1 MEGIIMLL
9 ICIIL
14 ILLIY
19 IFLFKKE
26 ILRISKQ
33 LSNINKLEKG
43 KKVNVTFINKE
54 VEILGKSI
62 NDSIETLN
70 KLREEEKIRNQ
81 ELKEMI
87 ENISHDLRTPLTSI
101 LGYVQIIK
109 KNQVMD
115 LEHLNKV
122 EEKSKELKEML
133 SQFFMLSII
142 NNVNYKI
149 DLKEVYIKEILFN
162 EVISYYDQF
171 KSIGIEPK
179 INLKLKNK
187 TILGDENSLKRVIS
201 NLINNSIKHGK
212 KELEINLYEEANYI
226 ILNVINDLKEDVEV
240 DKIFDRFY
248 KGKDKSRSGKNTGLG
263 LPIAKGLIDKM
274 NGDINA
280 YKEENRLRIEIVWTK
295 V

>member
-1 MEGIIMLL
+1 MEGIIVLL

-19 IFLFKKE
+19 IFLFKRE

-33 LSNINKLEKG
+33 LSKINNLEKG
-43 KKVNVTFINKE
+43 KKVNVVFINKE
-54 VEILGKSI
+54 VEILGESI
-62 NDSIETLN
+62 NDSIDTLN
-70 KLREEEKIRNQ
+70 KLREEEKIRNE

-109 KNQVMD
+109 KNQVLD

-122 EEKSKELKEML
+122 EEKAKELKEML

-142 NNVNYKI
+142 NNVNYKM
-149 DLKEVYIKEILFN
+149 DLKEGYIKEILFN

-212 KELEINLYEEANYI
+212 KELEINLYEEDNYI

-263 LPIAKGLIDKM
+263 LPIAKGLIKKM

>member
-1 MEGIIMLL
+1 MEGIIVLL

-14 ILLIY
+14 TLLIY
-19 IFLFKKE
+19 IFIFKRE

-33 LSNINKLEKG
+33 LSKINNLEKG
-43 KKVNVTFINKE
+43 KKVNVVFINKE
-54 VEILGKSI
+54 VEILGESI
-62 NDSIETLN
+62 NDSIDTLN
-70 KLREEEKIRNQ
+70 KLREEEKIRNE

-122 EEKSKELKEML
+122 EEKAKELKEML

-142 NNVNYKI
+142 NNVNYKM

-212 KELEINLYEEANYI
+212 KELEINLYEEDNYI

-263 LPIAKGLIDKM
+263 LPIAKGLIKKM

>member
-1 MEGIIMLL
+1 MEGIIVLL

-14 ILLIY
+14 TLLIY
-19 IFLFKKE
+19 IFLFKRE

-33 LSNINKLEKG
+33 LSKINNLEKG
-43 KKVNVTFINKE
+43 KKVNVVFINKE
-54 VEILGKSI
+54 VEILGESI
-62 NDSIETLN
+62 NDSIDTLN
-70 KLREEEKIRNQ
+70 KLREEEKIRNE

-122 EEKSKELKEML
+122 EEKAKELKEML

-142 NNVNYKI
+142 NNVNYKM

-212 KELEINLYEEANYI
+212 KELEINLYEEDNYI

-263 LPIAKGLIDKM
+263 LPIAKGLIKKM

>member
-1 MEGIIMLL
+1 MEGIIVLL

-14 ILLIY
+14 TLLIY
-19 IFLFKKE
+19 IFLFKRE
-26 ILRISKQ
+26 ILRISNQ
-33 LSNINKLEKG
+33 LSKINNLEKG
-43 KKVNVTFINKE
+43 KKVNVVFINKE
-54 VEILGKSI
+54 VEILGESI
-62 NDSIETLN
+62 NDSIDTLN
-70 KLREEEKIRNQ
+70 KLREEEKIRNE

-115 LEHLNKV
+115 LEYLNKV
-122 EEKSKELKEML
+122 EEKAKELKEML

-142 NNVNYKI
+142 NNVNYKM

-212 KELEINLYEEANYI
+212 KELEINLYEEDNYI

-263 LPIAKGLIDKM
+263 LPIAKGLIKKM

>member
-19 IFLFKKE
+19 IFLFKRE

-33 LSNINKLEKG
+33 LSKINNLEKG
-43 KKVNVTFINKE
+43 KKVNVVFINKE
-54 VEILGKSI
+54 VEILGESI
-62 NDSIETLN
+62 NDSIDTLN
-70 KLREEEKIRNQ
+70 KLREEEKIRNE

-109 KNQVMD
+109 KNQVLD

-122 EEKSKELKEML
+122 EEKAKELKEML

-142 NNVNYKI
+142 NNVNYKM

-212 KELEINLYEEANYI
+212 KELEINLYEEDNYI

-263 LPIAKGLIDKM
+263 LPIAKGLIKKM

>member
-1 MEGIIMLL
+1 MEGIIVLL

-19 IFLFKKE
+19 IFLFKRE

-33 LSNINKLEKG
+33 LSKINNLEKG
-43 KKVNVTFINKE
+43 KKVNVVFINKE
-54 VEILGKSI
+54 VEILGESI
-62 NDSIETLN
+62 NDSIDTLN
-70 KLREEEKIRNQ
+70 KLREEEKIRNE

-122 EEKSKELKEML
+122 EEKAKELKEML

-179 INLKLKNK
+179 INLNLKNK

-212 KELEINLYEEANYI
+212 KELEINLYEDANYI
-226 ILNVINDLKEDVEV
+226 ILNIINDLKEDVEV

-263 LPIAKGLIDKM
+263 LPIAKGLIKKM
-274 NGDINA
+274 NGDITA
-280 YKEENRLRIEIVWTK
+280 YKEEKRLKIEIVWTK
-295 V
+295 I